1 MLVVVRGGGDLGTG
15 VVYHLVKSGIPT
27 LITEL
32 THPRMVRHTVCLG
45 AAAYQGCQSVEDIR
59 SRLVSLSEVLEDFP
73 RDFVPVVHD
82 EHDQV
87 IPALQPEVVI
97 DCRML
102 KYAVP
107 DVRRLAPLAI
117 GLGPGFVA
125 ASRWGDW
132 EELETGRSVSASL
145 TAWQTLREVARA
157 SEADSDSDT
166 PEASVD
172 FVIETQ
178 RGATLGRIISNGMAL
193 PNTGVPGVIGG
204 ESIRRLIKAPKEGAF
219 RGVRQVGE
227 IVEAGDVVGYVD
239 DVPVCV
245 SIGGRLRG
253 LVHDGLVVRDKE
265 KIGDCDP
272 RGEAVSAF
280 NISDKSHCLGRS
292 AASIVTRLAPA
303 LEKLGKG

>member
-45 AAAYQGCQSVEDIR
+45 AAAYQGSQSVEDMQ
-59 SRLVSLSEVLEDFP
+59 SRLVSLSEVLDEFP

-82 EHDQV
+82 EQDQA
-87 IPALQPEVVI
+87 IPALRPEVVI

-117 GLGPGFVA
+117 GLGPGFMA
-125 ASRWGDW
+125 ASRWGEW
-132 EELETGRSVSASL
+132 EEAEPEGSASVSRTDISAPS
-145 TAWQTLREVARA
+145 EVAPT
-157 SEADSDSDT
+157 SEDAGDSGA
-166 PEASVD
+166 PEANVD

-178 RGATLGRIISNGMAL
+178 RGATLGRIISRGMAI

-204 ESIRRLIKAPKEGAF
+204 ESIRRLIKAPKAGTF

-239 DVPVCV
+239 EVPVRV
-245 SIGGRLRG
+245 IIGGRLRG

-280 NISDKSHCLGRS
+280 KISDKSHCLGRS
-292 AASIVTRLAPA
+292 AANIVTRFAPA